1 MARRVYFAFHY
12 QRDIWRVNE
21 VRNCWVTQDRE
32 AAGFY
37 DASLWEEVKK
47 KGDDAIKRMIDE
59 GLRNTS
65 VTVALIGKETS
76 NRKWVRYE
84 IQKSHKDGKGL
95 LGVYIHGLKDASER
109 TDEKGDNHF
118 GEIDTDANGKS
129 VFFWQLYPTYDWVK
143 DDGYSNFGTSYR
155 TLEQMN
161 EG

>member
-21 VRNCWVTQDRE
+21 VRNSWVTQDRE

-37 DASLWEEVKK
+37 DASLWEEAKK

-65 VTVALIGKETS
+65 VTVVLIGKETS
-76 NRKWVRYE
+76 NRRWVRYE

-95 LGVYIHGLKDASER
+95 LGVYIHGLEDVSGK
-109 TDEKGDNHF
+109 TDQRGDNLF
-118 GEIDTDANGKS
+118 GEIGTDANGKPVYFS
-129 VFFWQLYPTYDWVK
+129 QLYPTYDWVN
-143 DDGYSNFGTSYR
+143 DDGYSNFGSWVEKAAR
-155 TLEQMN
+155 AA
-161 EG
+161 GR